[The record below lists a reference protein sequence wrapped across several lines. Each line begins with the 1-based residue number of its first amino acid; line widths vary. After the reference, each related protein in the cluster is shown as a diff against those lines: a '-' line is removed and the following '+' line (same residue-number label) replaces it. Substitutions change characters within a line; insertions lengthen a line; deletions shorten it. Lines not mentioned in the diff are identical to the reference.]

1 MKKLLLLSLVSIF
14 SSYSFAEDN
23 RSTYRGLGTDPEDF
37 LKFQILKQKGFL
49 AKKPNISRAD
59 YNDIYKLKKPY
70 EFMGQNVVLIS
81 DEYMSEYVGCCVSE
95 GWGAVFK
102 QTTNLKLIE
111 KFAKKNQCNI
121 APIETNSTYYG
132 FKISSLSKGNY
143 YELSCRERDLDES
156 E

>member
-1 MKKLLLLSLVSIF
+1 MRKILFLSLVSMF

-23 RSTYRGLGTDPEDF
+23 NSVYRGMGTGPQDF
-37 LKFQILKQKGFL
+37 LKLQILKQKGFL

-81 DEYMSEYVGCCVSE
+81 DEYMSEYIGCCVSE

-102 QTTNLKLIE
+102 QTSNLKLIE
-111 KFAKKNQCNI
+111 KFAKTNQCSVG
-121 APIETNSTYYG
+121 PIESTSDYYG
-132 FKISSLSKGNY
+132 FKIRSMPRGNY
-143 YELSCRERDLDES
+143 YELSCRERDLAQS

>member
-23 RSTYRGLGTDPEDF
+23 SSTYRGLGTGPEDF

-132 FKISSLSKGNY
+132 FKIRSLPKGNY

-156 E
+156 Q

>member
-23 RSTYRGLGTDPEDF
+23 SSIYRGLGTGPEDF

-49 AKKPNISRAD
+49 AKNLIFQEQTIT
-59 YNDIYKLKKPY
+59 IYTNSKKPY

-102 QTTNLKLIE
+102 QTTNLILIE
-111 KFAKKNQCNI
+111 KFAKRINV
-121 APIETNSTYYG
+121 
-132 FKISSLSKGNY
+132 ISL
-143 YELSCRERDLDES
+143 R
-156 E
+156 

>member
-23 RSTYRGLGTDPEDF
+23 SSIYRGLGTGPEDF
-37 LKFQILKQKGFL
+37 LKFEMLKQKGFL

-102 QTTNLKLIE
+102 QNTNLKLIE
-111 KFAKKNQCNI
+111 
-121 APIETNSTYYG
+121 
-132 FKISSLSKGNY
+132 
-143 YELSCRERDLDES
+143 
-156 E
+156 

>member
-1 MKKLLLLSLVSIF
+1 MRKILFLSLVSML

-23 RSTYRGLGTDPEDF
+23 NSVYRGMGTGPQNF

-102 QTTNLKLIE
+102 QTSNLKLIE
-111 KFAKKNQCNI
+111 KFAKTNQCSV
-121 APIETNSTYYG
+121 APIESTSDYYG
-132 FKISSLSKGNY
+132 FKIRSLPKGNY
-143 YELSCRERDLDES
+143 YELSCRERDLAQS

>member
-1 MKKLLLLSLVSIF
+1 MKKILFLSLVSIL

-23 RSTYRGLGTDPEDF
+23 SSIYRGLGTGTNDF
-37 LKFQILKQKGFL
+37 LKFEILKQGFI
-49 AKKPNISRAD
+49 AKKANISRAD

-70 EFMGQNVVLIS
+70 QFMGQNVVLIS

-102 QTTNLKLIE
+102 QTSNLKLI
-111 KFAKKNQCNI
+111 KQFAKTNQCKI
-121 APIETNSTYYG
+121 SPIEQDRTYYG
-132 FKISSLSKGNY
+132 FKITLLPKGNY

-156 E
+156 Q

>member
-1 MKKLLLLSLVSIF
+1 MKKLLLLSLISIF
-14 SSYSFAEDN
+14 NSYSFAEDN
-23 RSTYRGLGTDPEDF
+23 SSIYRGLGTGPEDF
-37 LKFQILKQKGFL
+37 LKFQTLKQKGFL

-121 APIETNSTYYG
+121 APIETDSTYYG
-132 FKISSLSKGNY
+132 FKISSLPKGNY

-156 E
+156 Q

>member
-1 MKKLLLLSLVSIF
+1 ML
-14 SSYSFAEDN
+14 SSYGVAAEDN
-23 RSTYRGLGTDPEDF
+23 SVYRGIGTGSQNF
-37 LKFQILKQKGFL
+37 LKFEILKQKGFL

-70 EFMGQNVVLIS
+70 QFMGQNIVLIS

-102 QTTNLKLIE
+102 QTSNLKFIE
-111 KFAKKNQCNI
+111 KFAQTNQCNI
-121 APIETNSTYYG
+121 APIETDSTYYG
-132 FKISSLSKGNY
+132 FKIRSLPKGNY
-143 YELSCRERDLDES
+143 YELSCRERDLRES